1 MACSASLQIR
11 SDLAELT
18 RVAVWIDDWARRH
31 SVPDQTAQTLDLC
44 AAEAV
49 SNVMTHGLA
58 GAEQG
63 EIDLRLGREGDDVVL
78 EIEDGGIAFDPITQ
92 APPPT
97 PVTLESDKVGGW
109 GIRIV
114 KKLSDEV
121 RYDRVNGRN
130 RLTLVFH
137 PRPAAA

>member
-18 RVAVWIDDWARRH
+18 RVAIWIDAWARQH
-31 SVPDQTAQTLDLC
+31 GVPDQTAQTVDLC

-63 EIDLRLGREGDDVVL
+63 QIDLRLGRAGDAVVL
-78 EIEDGGIAFDPITQ
+78 EIEDGGIPFDPITQ

-97 PVTLESDKVGGW
+97 PVTL
-109 GIRIV
+109 
-114 KKLSDEV
+114 
-121 RYDRVNGRN
+121 
-130 RLTLVFH
+130 
-137 PRPAAA
+137 